1 MPHLSAGTRHAG
13 GANVL
18 APSLFC
24 DGCFVP
30 PLKGRFMPH
39 PIIGR
44 LFDGA
49 ALKSGSSRG
58 SFLLFWH
65 DRDGGTLA
73 DATANQPF
81 SLSVSPLSLRRA
93 LPLLAGRTKD
103 RQLFYF
109 YD

>member
-1 MPHLSAGTRHAG
+1 
-13 GANVL
+13 
-18 APSLFC
+18 
-24 DGCFVP
+24 
-30 PLKGRFMPH
+30 MPH

-73 DATANQPF
+73 DATANQPLSAQRF
-81 SLSVSPLSLRRA
+81 HPFLYGGLSPSLPAARKIASSFTFMIKSVKENAVTGVEGLYIINENA
-93 LPLLAGRTKD
+93 
-103 RQLFYF
+103 
-109 YD
+109 